1 MAQPPPPEKLNAA
14 SLLDRLLSYADK
26 PWKAIVILLAI
37 VICGIGYIIWI
48 ERARIAD
55 AVLERTIGKSSLN
68 VEAFVEEAPRLLR
81 DTRGDLVLLVEI
93 KLIDNLMIDRIGIDP
108 DGNRWVPSTGP
119 QQFLL
124 PGSNMQWLVQFLAND
139 VVCIDMATA
148 LNEDAKA
155 LAARGYV
162 RGCIVAVPP
171 ILGVN
176 AGALAVAWKQV
187 PTEVVETRAGYA
199 LRAAALRFAS
209 W

>member
-55 AVLERTIGKSSLN
+55 AVLARTVPASSLN
-68 VEAFVEEAPRLLR
+68 VEGFVEEAPRLLR

-93 KLIDNLMIDRIGIDP
+93 KLIDNLVVDRIGIDP
-108 DGNRWVPSTGP
+108 DGNRWVPNTAP

-124 PGSNMQWLVQFLAND
+124 STSSMDWFVKFLANE
-139 VVCIDMATA
+139 VVCASTA
-148 LNEDAKA
+148 EAVNEDAKV
-155 LAARGYV
+155 LFARGYV
-162 RGCIVAVPP
+162 WGCLVSVPP
-171 ILGVN
+171 ILGVH
-176 AGALAVAWKQV
+176 AGAVAVAWKQR
-187 PTEVVETRAGYA
+187 PTELIEMRASYA
-199 LRAAALRFAS
+199 LKAAALRFAS